1 MEWKIFFRKVYCL
14 FFHCSFCAI
23 IRDENFEGLIIEVMD
38 MSVLSIHI
46 NSVNA
51 FGYSN
56 YLLVSISYCTI
67 LRELENFPVFLVFLW
82 LLYVMGNYG
91 RDV

>member
-1 MEWKIFFRKVYCL
+1 
-14 FFHCSFCAI
+14 
-23 IRDENFEGLIIEVMD
+23 

-91 RDV
+91 RDVLLYMRKDPIFNKKEKLSFFIF